1 MQSSVSKLGI
11 TYIVLCILLWSLIP
25 TVAKFAQSGLDHHQ
39 YLFYSSI
46 VSFMSIFIVSFFE
59 RNLTEVFSYS
69 KKILLILFGLGFLDF
84 LYYLLL
90 YFGYKKANGLEVLVI
105 QYMWPI
111 FIVFLSLV
119 ILKEEFTKRKL
130 LSIIFGFFGVSLV
143 ITKGDYS
150 SLDFSQ
156 IDVLLIVMLGT
167 VAFALFSVL
176 SKVIQVKA
184 TNAVMIYFFSAI
196 VYSAISVESFSTFI
210 IPSGK
215 DWISIVLNGV
225 FINGISYLFWI
236 KGLKKFDASK
246 VAPYLFITPILAAF
260 FLILFFD
267 EPVLTVY
274 FVGLFF
280 VILSGLVN
288 SLRPIKKRNNTQTHF
303 P

>member
-1 MQSSVSKLGI
+1 MKNYFKTNLGVI
-11 TYIVLCILLWSLIP
+11 YIVLCIILWSLIP

-46 VSFMSIFIVSFFE
+46 VSFLSIFIVSIFQGNIKE
-59 RNLTEVFSYS
+59 IFSYS
-69 KKILLILFGLGFLDF
+69 KKIIFILFALGFLDF

-90 YFGYKKANGLEVLVI
+90 YFGYKHANGLEVLVI

-119 ILKEEFTKRKL
+119 ILKEEFSKKKL
-130 LSIIFGFFGVSLV
+130 LSVTLGFLGVSLV
-143 ITKGDYS
+143 ITKCDFT

-156 IDVLLIVMLGT
+156 IDVLLIVMLGSI
-167 VAFALFSVL
+167 AFALFSVL
-176 SKVIQVKA
+176 SKVVKVDA

-196 VYSAISVESFSTFI
+196 LYSIITVNTYSSFI
-210 IPSGK
+210 LPSSS
-215 DWISIVLNGV
+215 DWISILINGA

-236 KGLKKFDASK
+236 KGLQIFDASK

-267 EPVLTVY
+267 EPILTIY
-274 FVGLFF
+274 FIGLFF
-280 VILSGLVN
+280 VVLSGLIN
-288 SLRPIKKRNNTQTHF
+288 SIKSKV
-303 P
+303 